1 MNYNELYR
9 CGSTLRLA
17 PLHIFPNLPEGNG
30 DRNFEI
36 VYCAIET
43 FDDGHVHD
51 VIVYRKT
58 NPEYDPRNKRN
69 PAFAHI
75 AETITVRQSVSWAEA
90 RAKPI
95 A

>member
-1 MNYNELYR
+1 MNYNELYN
-9 CGSTLRLA
+9 CGSTLCVVPVADIPSVPAL
-17 PLHIFPNLPEGNG
+17 PN

-36 VYCAIET
+36 VYAAIEM
-43 FDDGHVHD
+43 FDDGHIHD
-51 VIVYRKT
+51 VVVYRKT

-75 AETITVRQSVSWAEA
+75 TETVTARESTPWAQSRA
-90 RAKPI
+90 RPI

>member
-1 MNYNELYR
+1 MNYNELYK
-9 CGSTLRLA
+9 CSSTLHVVPA
-17 PLHIFPNLPEGNG
+17 TDIADIPSSD

-36 VYCAIET
+36 VYCAIER

-51 VIVYRKT
+51 VVVYRKT

-75 AETITVRQSVSWAEA
+75 AETITVRQSTPWAKA
-90 RAKPI
+90 RANPI